1 MLKEGWERK
10 AMMERHFA
18 IIRDGKEIT
27 RITAHHYTQEIIPRR
42 ITFYDAHGA
51 FLDAFTPQV
60 GDVVKPVV
68 FGFHNPSPP
77 IDQSPA
83 RIHHL
88 TEKLRELEATERFWA
103 TARDLGSS

>member
-10 AMMERHFA
+10 SMIELHFA

-42 ITFYDAHGA
+42 ITFYDAHGTA
-51 FLDAFTPQV
+51 LSAFTPHV
-60 GDVVKPVV
+60 GDVVRPIVI
-68 FGFHNPSPP
+68 GFHNPNPP

-83 RIHHL
+83 RIYQL
-88 TEKLRELEATERFWA
+88 TEKLRELEATERLWA
-103 TARDLGSS
+103 TFGN